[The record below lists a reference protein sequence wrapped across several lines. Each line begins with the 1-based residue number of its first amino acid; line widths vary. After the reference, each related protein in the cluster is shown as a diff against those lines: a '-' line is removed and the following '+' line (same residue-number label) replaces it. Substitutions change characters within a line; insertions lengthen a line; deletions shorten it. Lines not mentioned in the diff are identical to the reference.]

1 MSKLFKFLVIVLAA
15 MSLVSCDGYLCE
27 LGSRTACIRYD
38 HNYEK

>member
-1 MSKLFKFLVIVLAA
+1 MSKLFKLIVIVLTM

-27 LGSRTACIRYD
+27 MGSRTACIRYD